1 MLLTLARLCS
11 DGVRNINTYHPD
23 SLDKKILVH
32 LKYFKTIEEIPY
44 RVPESMMAQAKSK
57 ARIKMA
63 NVMIGTTLVCACIT
77 IYFAKTFSRQNSLVE
92 ENNVHRGEIE
102 QLRREEE
109 AMCDCVGVFL
119 RAMVKDT
126 SIPDHEMRVYGVDD
140 ESTKLI
146 WALMMIQR
154 PSAWKAKI
162 DNCLPK
168 IIANEMRKP
177 VKRSHS

>member
-1 MLLTLARLCS
+1 M
-11 DGVRNINTYHPD
+11 G
-23 SLDKKILVH
+23 LVVH
-32 LKYFKTIEEIPY
+32 K
-44 RVPESMMAQAKSK
+44 
-57 ARIKMA
+57 
-63 NVMIGTTLVCACIT
+63 
-77 IYFAKTFSRQNSLVE
+77 LVE
-92 ENNVHRGEIE
+92 EINVQRDEIE

-177 VKRSHS
+177 VKRSHRSGNFKLLVISLNQKLIYAAERLLMRLGVIPAAIVFRRPISWIMAL

>member
-1 MLLTLARLCS
+1 MFRQVTRAVATIRPTLARLCS
-11 DGVRNINTYHPD
+11 DGVRNIPTYHPD

-92 ENNVHRGEIE
+92 ENTRRHMMYKKGETGGGSRMG
-102 QLRREEE
+102 LVTNTREADGKEE
-109 AMCDCVGVFL
+109 
-119 RAMVKDT
+119 
-126 SIPDHEMRVYGVDD
+126 
-140 ESTKLI
+140 
-146 WALMMIQR
+146 
-154 PSAWKAKI
+154 
-162 DNCLPK
+162 
-168 IIANEMRKP
+168 
-177 VKRSHS
+177 